1 MSKLQGID
9 EEGERWKDRGLW
21 SKDEM
26 LKFLKIKELDSPLD
40 SDHPVLGVGPREGGR
55 TASCVPKSPM
65 NVERD

>member
-40 SDHPVLGVGPREGGR
+40 SDHPVE
-55 TASCVPKSPM
+55 
-65 NVERD
+65 E

>member
-1 MSKLQGID
+1 MKEGKHGHQSQGVSKLQGID

-40 SDHPVLGVGPREGGR
+40 SDHPVQE
-55 TASCVPKSPM
+55 
-65 NVERD
+65 